1 MNNTRRSQITDI
13 MEKLSSLQ
21 TSIEELLEEEQ
32 EAFDNLP
39 EGIQD
44 SERGEAIQAAI
55 DNLEEAFGNC
65 EELLNNLEMA
75 KE

>member
-13 MEKLSSLQ
+13 MEQLSPLQ

-39 EGIQD
+39 ESIQD

-55 DNLEEAFGNC
+55 DNLEEAVGNC

>member
-13 MEKLSSLQ
+13 MENLSSLQ

-39 EGIQD
+39 DGIQD

-55 DNLEEAFGNC
+55 DNLEEAVSNC

>member
-1 MNNTRRSQITDI
+1 
-13 MEKLSSLQ
+13 MENLSSLQ

-55 DNLEEAFGNC
+55 DNLEEAVSNC

>member
-13 MEKLSSLQ
+13 MEKLSALQ

-44 SERGEAIQAAI
+44 SERGEAIQTAI
-55 DNLEEAFGNC
+55 DNLEEAVSNC

>member
-1 MNNTRRSQITDI
+1 MNNTRRSQITDV
-13 MEKLSSLQ
+13 MENLSSLQ

-39 EGIQD
+39 DGIQD

-55 DNLEEAFGNC
+55 DKLEEAVSNC

>member
-1 MNNTRRSQITDI
+1 MNNIRRSQITDI
-13 MEKLSSLQ
+13 MENLSSLQ

-39 EGIQD
+39 DGIQD
-44 SERGEAIQAAI
+44 SERGEAIQTAI
-55 DNLEEAFGNC
+55 DNLEEAVSNC

>member
-13 MEKLSSLQ
+13 MENLSSLQ

-55 DNLEEAFGNC
+55 DNLEEAVSNC

>member
-44 SERGEAIQAAI
+44 SERGEAIQTAI
-55 DNLEEAFGNC
+55 DNLEEAVGNC

>member
-13 MEKLSSLQ
+13 MENLSSLQ

-39 EGIQD
+39 DGIQD
-44 SERGEAIQAAI
+44 SERGEAIQTAI
-55 DNLEEAFGNC
+55 DNLEEAVSNC